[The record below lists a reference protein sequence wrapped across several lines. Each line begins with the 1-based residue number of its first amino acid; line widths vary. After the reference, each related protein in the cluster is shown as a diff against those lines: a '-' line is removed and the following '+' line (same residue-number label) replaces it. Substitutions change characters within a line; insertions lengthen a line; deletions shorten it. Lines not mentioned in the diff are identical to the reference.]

1 MLMGAS
7 KDEVEE
13 KGMMSSTDVNSTSS
27 SDINDAN
34 EKTVDL
40 VNSPEVQV
48 MKQGG
53 QDFIDI
59 DIEHIGEG
67 KVYRVEYEGN
77 VYGVQK
83 LSDGK
88 IAFYEVVE

>member
-1 MLMGAS
+1 MLMSAS
-7 KDEVEE
+7 KDEVED
-13 KGMMSSTDVNSTSS
+13 KGMMASSNMNNAAASTM
-27 SDINDAN
+27 NGAN

-40 VNSPEVQV
+40 VNSSEVQV
-48 MKQGG
+48 MKQDG

-59 DIEHIGEG
+59 DIEHVEEG

-77 VYGVQK
+77 VYGIEK
-83 LSDGK
+83 FSDGK